1 MRLRI
6 FRDEPALLAA
16 ATQAA
21 ALPPSSACPALVAV
35 AARSRRPPAFL
46 RALADLQS
54 SARMADVLA
63 LPALRAPAVLECE
76 RFFRFAS
83 ARDPA
88 HRYAFTA
95 RVPLAVAR
103 YEDLQLLFLL
113 RAAQS
118 AQPDAEILAVVDDDA
133 FAAVL
138 AAMFSNAAAAP
149 AAAQTGLRATGR
161 RLRTLLR
168 AARARTP
175 QGSADVVLVTI
186 GAPSAQGVDT
196 YFGALPSALAAHANV
211 RTVYLTPGRALAL
224 RNDATVHPVE
234 AFLQPASDWNA
245 GLEGDPASP
254 TSADADWQP
263 AADWLAAE
271 ETAAGDPAMHAL
283 YRRAFERMF
292 AVLKPHTVIY
302 PLERRTWER
311 HLVLAARA
319 AGVRCCVGFQHS
331 SITPRHLALKADAA
345 LDAANELP
353 DRVMTCGEVT
363 AEWLQREGGALGAHV
378 TAGAAVRA
386 TRLDLPPPGP
396 GVLVAISSSRAEAW
410 ALINAT
416 ASAARTVGVPFIIR
430 SHPTI
435 PVHDLF
441 LACEWPGNVELSRG
455 RTLAEDLARV
465 GAVVYSS
472 STVALEGMRYDRLPV
487 YLDIG
492 DVPSGDPLLGG
503 EGFKR
508 SAGDAGE
515 LAAQLQALFA
525 LPPAQRE
532 HEATLARDYAR
543 RYLPEPTPAA
553 LEAMAAD
560 MLAC

>member
-6 FRDEPALLAA
+6 FRDEPAFLAA
-16 ATQAA
+16 ATGAA
-21 ALPPSSACPALVAV
+21 ALPPSSAGPALVAV

-54 SARMADVLA
+54 GARVTDLLA
-63 LPALRAPAVLECE
+63 LPALRVPAVAECSH
-76 RFFRFAS
+76 FFRFAA

-88 HRYAFTA
+88 HRYAFSA
-95 RVPLAVAR
+95 RVPLAVTR

-113 RAAQS
+113 RAAQA
-118 AQPDAEILAVVDDDA
+118 AQPDAEILAFADDDA
-133 FAAVL
+133 FAVVL
-138 AAMFSNAAAAP
+138 DAMFSGAVAAP
-149 AAAQTGLRATGR
+149 APPRPGLRAGGR

-175 QGSADVVLVTI
+175 QGAADVVLVTI

-196 YFGALPSALAAHANV
+196 YFGALPATLAARAKVH
-211 RTVYLTPGRALAL
+211 TVYLTPGRVLAL
-224 RNDATVHPVE
+224 QNDATVHPVE
-234 AFLQPASDWNA
+234 AFLRPLQDWDATLPGEPRPPAA
-245 GLEGDPASP
+245 
-254 TSADADWQP
+254 ADAHWLP
-263 AADWLAAE
+263 AAEWLAAE
-271 ETAAGDPAMHAL
+271 ESAAGEPAMHAL
-283 YRRAFERMF
+283 YQRAFERMF
-292 AVLKPHTVIY
+292 AALKPQTVIY

-311 HLVLAARA
+311 HLVRAARA

-345 LDAANELP
+345 LDPADELP
-353 DRVMTCGEVT
+353 DRVVTCGTLT
-363 AEWLQREGGALGAHV
+363 ADWLRREGGALGAHV

-386 TRLDLPPPGP
+386 MPLDLPPPGP

-416 ASAARTVGVPFIIR
+416 AAAARAVNAPFIIR

-435 PVHDLF
+435 PVDDLF
-441 LACEWPGNVELSRG
+441 AACDHPANVELSRG
-455 RTLAEDLARV
+455 KTLAEDLSRV

-492 DVPSGDPLLGG
+492 DVPAGDPLLGG

-508 SAGDAGE
+508 SANDAAT
-515 LAAQLQALFA
+515 LTAQLQALFA

-532 HEATLARDYAR
+532 REAALARDYAN

-553 LEAMAAD
+553 LSAMADAI
-560 MLAC
+560 LQ